1 MERDTS
7 DALLAH
13 IGGESFSP
21 TDSRP
26 RKRQKVTRACDRC
39 KSRKRRC
46 DGMIPCSVCSDIG
59 ATCSFDA
66 SYTRGKLVGPRQPS
80 GKNSPVAPASAPVDQ
95 STQINDTDAANE
107 HAPGEG
113 AQAATASSAYSFLK
127 RAWERFGRE
136 TGEVGSLSETD
147 HSDPTQMVP
156 VLNYGD
162 KRVVPPPAS
171 SLESLVRKPNGHA
184 LLSTYFDFAMP
195 TYRFLHRQTVEQW
208 YKEVCEDTNRLS
220 PARKAIILLVL
231 ATATFFE
238 ESHKSDGEISL
249 TGSEAHYQAARHELN
264 QETGRPRLESVQSRF
279 AACLYLLHTSRPN
292 EAWYLFGTTIQIA
305 LILGLHQRRS
315 VENVQPG
322 GDIIIQECRK
332 RTFWAMSTLD
342 TYLSIILGRPVLI
355 HDADCDQ
362 QLPAELDDE
371 ELSKPDIISRS
382 SSSRDRIIAASILHA
397 RIAHIVRRAAQ
408 EQGKVARKQD
418 DRKTEAAT
426 KAGNEVA
433 AWHASLPVILSGA
446 VHPTSLVP
454 VYRRQVAVLGLAHK
468 HAIMLINRPMLLM
481 ESVRSML
488 SVKSHVESCLSA
500 ADGALDVLMA
510 HTPSEGYAPLAS
522 LWFTSYVAFNAV
534 SIIYVWAIQRA
545 RGRLQ
550 SMQVHVSDDSLLDKA
565 QSMQSHLSSSSY
577 APGLRYNAVLRELR
591 EELQR
596 LQDRKPPSQ
605 PNAAT
610 PLQSSN
616 VLEQDFNMGFQ
627 GLELPLDPDF
637 WLQMDSFPFADL
649 DLAESTLIA

>member
-1 MERDTS
+1 
-7 DALLAH
+7 
-13 IGGESFSP
+13 
-21 TDSRP
+21 
-26 RKRQKVTRACDRC
+26 
-39 KSRKRRC
+39 
-46 DGMIPCSVCSDIG
+46 
-59 ATCSFDA
+59 
-66 SYTRGKLVGPRQPS
+66 
-80 GKNSPVAPASAPVDQ
+80 
-95 STQINDTDAANE
+95 
-107 HAPGEG
+107 
-113 AQAATASSAYSFLK
+113 
-127 RAWERFGRE
+127 
-136 TGEVGSLSETD
+136 
-147 HSDPTQMVP
+147 MVP

-162 KRVVPPPAS
+162 KRLMPPPVS
-171 SLESLVRKPNGHA
+171 SLESLIRGSNGAA
-184 LLSTYFDFAMP
+184 LLTTYFDFAMP

-249 TGSEAHYQAARHELN
+249 SGSESLYQAARLELN
-264 QETGRPRLESVQSRF
+264 QETGRPRLE
-279 AACLYLLHTSRPN
+279 PN

-315 VENVQPG
+315 VENTQFG
-322 GDIIIQECRK
+322 GDVIIQECRK
-332 RTFWAMSTLD
+332 RTFWAISTLD
-342 TYLSIILGRPVLI
+342 TYLSIILGRPVLV

-397 RIAHIVRRAAQ
+397 RIAHVVRRAAQ

-418 DRKTEAAT
+418 DRKIEAAT
-426 KAGNEVA
+426 KAGNEIA

-481 ESVRSML
+481 ELVRSML
-488 SVKSHVESCLSA
+488 SIKSHVESCLTA

-550 SMQVHVSDDSLLDKA
+550 SMQVPVSDDGLLDKA

-605 PNAAT
+605 LNAAT
-610 PLQSSN
+610 PLNSAN
-616 VLEQDFNMGFQ
+616 VLDQDFNMGFQ

-637 WLQMDSFPFADL
+637 WSHMDSFPYADL
-649 DLAESTLIA
+649 DLADSTLLA